1 MESDQQE
8 EKVMVQEWFVMLQ
21 EWFATGAKF
30 GFIGFFTVL
39 TFLMLWVFV
48 LGCIGMIAGRFK
60 GGDDD
65 EP

>member
-8 EKVMVQEWFVMLQ
+8 EKVMVQEWFV
-21 EWFATGAKF
+21 TGAQF

-48 LGCIGMIAGRFK
+48 LGCIGMIAGFLK